1 MMSATFMPS
10 MPPLFPAVFP
20 SPETNGEN
28 GRKRRETVRFAP
40 LCAVP
45 RVVARVVS
53 VVVTVLLATH
63 LLSLPASAQSE
74 RWMTLPP
81 TPSLPTSASSGKVEV
96 NGASIWYAVFGN
108 GPPVV
113 LLHGGL
119 ANSNYWGYQVPA
131 LAEKHQ
137 VIVIDSRGHGRS
149 TRSAAP
155 YGYELMAS
163 DVLGVMDKLGVK
175 QAAVVGWSD
184 GAIIGLSLAMH
195 HPDRV
200 ARLFAFAANSDPS
213 GVKDVDKSPVFQQFI
228 ARGEKEYEA
237 LSATPRE
244 YRKFVEEI
252 SAMWANQP
260 HWTKD
265 DLAKI
270 TVPTWI
276 VDADHDEAIHRENTE
291 LLAGAIPR
299 AGLLLQPE
307 VSHFSMLQDPVQFTA
322 DILRFLERKW

>member
-1 MMSATFMPS
+1 MTRFLQALVALLFATQ
-10 MPPLFPAVFP
+10 LLGHPA
-20 SPETNGEN
+20 N
-28 GRKRRETVRFAP
+28 
-40 LCAVP
+40 
-45 RVVARVVS
+45 
-53 VVVTVLLATH
+53 
-63 LLSLPASAQSE
+63 AQSE

-81 TPSLPTSASSGKVEV
+81 TPSLPTPVSSGKAEV
-96 NGASIWYAVFGN
+96 NGASIWYAVFGK
-108 GPPVV
+108 GSPVV

-119 ANSNYWGYQVPA
+119 ANSNYWGNQVPA
-131 LAEKHQ
+131 LAAKHQ

-149 TRSAAP
+149 TRSSAP

-163 DVLGVMDKLGVK
+163 DVLGVMDQLGVK
-175 QAAVVGWSD
+175 QAAIVGWSD

-237 LSATPRE
+237 LSATPKE
-244 YRKFVEEI
+244 YKTFVEEI
-252 SAMWANQP
+252 SAMWAKQP
-260 HWTKD
+260 NWTED

-276 VDADHDEAIHRENTE
+276 VDADHDEAIERTNT
-291 LLAGAIPR
+291 LLMAAAIPK

-307 VSHFSMLQDPVQFTA
+307 VSHFSMLQDPAQFTA
-322 DILRFLERKW
+322 DVLHFLDRSW

>member
-1 MMSATFMPS
+1 MIRFLQALAALLFATQ
-10 MPPLFPAVFP
+10 
-20 SPETNGEN
+20 
-28 GRKRRETVRFAP
+28 
-40 LCAVP
+40 
-45 RVVARVVS
+45 
-53 VVVTVLLATH
+53 LLG
-63 LLSLPASAQSE
+63 SPASAQSE

-81 TPSLPTSASSGKVEV
+81 TPSLPVPASSGKVEV
-96 NGASIWYAVFGN
+96 NGAAIWYAVFGS

-119 ANSNYWGYQVPA
+119 ANSNYWGNQVPA
-131 LAEKHQ
+131 LAEQHQ

-149 TRSAAP
+149 TRSAQP

-175 QAAVVGWSD
+175 QAAIVGWSD
-184 GAIIGLSLAMH
+184 GAIIGLSLAMN

-237 LSATPRE
+237 LSATPKG
-244 YRKFVEEI
+244 YKKFVEEI
-252 SAMWANQP
+252 SGMWSKQP
-260 HWTKD
+260 NWTQG

-270 TVPTWI
+270 KVPTWI
-276 VDADHDEAIHRENTE
+276 VDADHDEAIERTNTE
-291 LLAGAIPR
+291 FMAGAIPK

-307 VSHFSMLQDPVQFTA
+307 VSHFSMLQDPAQFTA
-322 DILRFLERKW
+322 DILRFLGRTW

>member
-1 MMSATFMPS
+1 MIRFLQALAALLFATQ
-10 MPPLFPAVFP
+10 
-20 SPETNGEN
+20 
-28 GRKRRETVRFAP
+28 
-40 LCAVP
+40 
-45 RVVARVVS
+45 
-53 VVVTVLLATH
+53 
-63 LLSLPASAQSE
+63 LLSPPASAQSE

-81 TPSLPTSASSGKVEV
+81 TPSLPTPQSSGKVEV
-96 NGASIWYAVFGN
+96 NGASIWYAVFGD

-119 ANSNYWGYQVPA
+119 ANSNYWGNQVPA

-149 TRSAAP
+149 TRSAQP

-163 DVLGVMDKLGVK
+163 DVLGVLDKLGVK
-175 QAAVVGWSD
+175 QAAIVGWSD
-184 GAIIGLSLAMH
+184 GAIIGLSLAMN

-237 LSATPRE
+237 LSATPKE
-244 YRKFVEEI
+244 YRQFVEEI
-252 SAMWANQP
+252 SGMWSKQP
-260 HWTKD
+260 NWTQT

-270 TVPTWI
+270 KVPTWI
-276 VDADHDEAIHRENTE
+276 VDADHDEAIERTNTE
-291 LLAGAIPR
+291 FMAGSIPN

-307 VSHFSMLQDPVQFTA
+307 VSHFSMLQDPAQFTA
-322 DILRFLERKW
+322 DILRFLGRTW

>member
-1 MMSATFMPS
+1 MI
-10 MPPLFPAVFP
+10 
-20 SPETNGEN
+20 
-28 GRKRRETVRFAP
+28 RFLQA
-40 LCAVP
+40 LA
-45 RVVARVVS
+45 
-53 VVVTVLLATH
+53 VLLFATQ
-63 LLSLPASAQSE
+63 LLGQPASAQSE

-81 TPSLPTSASSGKVEV
+81 TPSLPAPASSGKVEV
-96 NGASIWYAVFGN
+96 NGASIWYAVFGPSDRG

-119 ANSNYWGYQVPA
+119 ANSNYWGNQVPA

-149 TRSAAP
+149 TRSAQP

-163 DVLGVMDKLGVK
+163 DVLGVMDKLGIK

-228 ARGEKEYEA
+228 ARGEKEYET
-237 LSATPRE
+237 LSATPKE
-244 YRKFVEEI
+244 YKQFVEEI
-252 SAMWANQP
+252 SGMWSKQP
-260 HWTKD
+260 NWTQS

-276 VDADHDEAIHRENTE
+276 VDADHDEAIERVNTE
-291 LLAGAIPR
+291 FMAGAIPK

-307 VSHFSMLQDPVQFTA
+307 VSHFSMLQDPAQFTA
-322 DILRFLERKW
+322 DIMRFLGRTW

>member
-1 MMSATFMPS
+1 MTRFLQALVALLFATQ
-10 MPPLFPAVFP
+10 LLGHPA
-20 SPETNGEN
+20 N
-28 GRKRRETVRFAP
+28 
-40 LCAVP
+40 
-45 RVVARVVS
+45 
-53 VVVTVLLATH
+53 
-63 LLSLPASAQSE
+63 AQSE

-81 TPSLPTSASSGKVEV
+81 TPSLPTPVSSGKAEV
-96 NGASIWYAVFGN
+96 NGASIWYAVFGK
-108 GPPVV
+108 GSPVV

-119 ANSNYWGYQVPA
+119 ANSNYWGNQVPA
-131 LAEKHQ
+131 LAAKHQ

-149 TRSAAP
+149 TRSSAP

-163 DVLGVMDKLGVK
+163 DVLGVMDQLGVK
-175 QAAVVGWSD
+175 QAAIVGWSD

-237 LSATPRE
+237 LSATPKE
-244 YRKFVEEI
+244 YKTFVEEI
-252 SAMWANQP
+252 SAMWAKQP
-260 HWTKD
+260 NWTED

-276 VDADHDEAIHRENTE
+276 VDADHDEAIERTNT
-291 LLAGAIPR
+291 LLMAAAIPK

-307 VSHFSMLQDPVQFTA
+307 VSHFSMLQDPAQFTA
-322 DILRFLERKW
+322 DVLHFLERSW